1 MSNRPTFKVDS
12 PGVAQFTATPFTDFD
27 GRRITGRVRNL
38 TVTIDIDNAAPTRRQ
53 GTVTT

>member
-12 PGVAQFTATPFTDFD
+12 PGVAQFTATPLTDIN
-27 GRRITGRVRNL
+27 GYRITGRVRNL
-38 TVTIDIDNAAPTRRQ
+38 TVTIDIDNAAPTRAQ